1 MALPVRL
8 HPKALEEAEAAVSW
22 YRERSHLRHSGSSTS
37 WTWQI
42 GQLANNPSGY
52 APFEGTTRR
61 ILLTRFPYMLIFRER
76 ATWVEV
82 IAIAHRRRRPGYWR
96 ERLNLRNNH
105 QQGPD

>member
-22 YRERSHLRHSGSSTS
+22 YRERSHLAA
-37 WTWQI
+37 I
-42 GQLANNPSGY
+42 GFLDELDLAISQMANNPSGC
-52 APFEGTTRR
+52 ALFEGTTRR

-96 ERLNLRNNH
+96 ERLN
-105 QQGPD
+105 PSE